1 MLLEA
6 TSHYHS
12 FISKILQNVAKLKS
26 DDFLFVRARNTISFL
41 AKFFGKNRNHIEA
54 DDCFS
59 KLISMII

>member
-26 DDFLFVRARNTISFL
+26 DDFLFVGLVTLSAFQQNFL
-41 AKFFGKNRNHIEA
+41 VKFEIT
-54 DDCFS
+54 
-59 KLISMII
+59 